1 MKYSSMRNLNAFS
14 NTFSK
19 KYRGIGIII
28 LLIYIAAAFIG
39 YVLLSWEQISYWGV
53 ITNLLLAILYIGDTI
68 VLWIWGRFSIN
79 NATLNRLHFILPLVI
94 FLFHSIYSNSS
105 FICSTFNGIIKPL

>member
-39 YVLLSWEQISYWGV
+39 YVLLS
-53 ITNLLLAILYIGDTI
+53 
-68 VLWIWGRFSIN
+68 
-79 NATLNRLHFILPLVI
+79 
-94 FLFHSIYSNSS
+94 
-105 FICSTFNGIIKPL
+105 